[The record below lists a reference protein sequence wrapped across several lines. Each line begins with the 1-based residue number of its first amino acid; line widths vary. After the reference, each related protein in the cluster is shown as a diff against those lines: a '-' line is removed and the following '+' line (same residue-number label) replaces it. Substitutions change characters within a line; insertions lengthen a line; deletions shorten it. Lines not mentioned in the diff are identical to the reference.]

1 VWKRLVNV
9 GAGTLIPLTHN
20 QGVAGRVLV
29 GLILAAV
36 LLAGCN
42 GGWFREPRHDG
53 VFVLNQTSTT
63 LRFAVQL
70 PDELL
75 RTGGFAEPGERGA
88 AVTQVE
94 GSPEGRSLRDGCLVG
109 DLVALD
115 LEGREVARHPGPL
128 CLGDTWTI
136 TEPLASPPD

>member
-1 VWKRLVNV
+1 MAGSQRVT
-9 GAGTLIPLTHN
+9 GA
-20 QGVAGRVLV
+20 VLV
-29 GLILAAV
+29 SALLIAV

-42 GGWFREPRHDG
+42 GGWFREPRSEG

-115 LEGREVARHPGPL
+115 LDGREVARHLGPL

-136 TEPLASPPD
+136 TEHSN